1 MAELTIVQ
9 AVNQAMFE
17 EMRRN
22 KNIIVLGE
30 DIGQNGGVFRATA
43 GLLEKYG
50 SERVLDTPLNESGII
65 GFAVGMALY
74 GLRPVA
80 EIQFADFIFPGMDQ
94 IISEI
99 AKFRYRSGGQY
110 PCPVVIR
117 TPYGGGIRGAH
128 YHSQSIETYFVH
140 TAGLKVVVPSNP
152 YDTKGLLTAAMRD
165 PDPVLFLEP
174 KPIYRTFKQEVPEGE
189 YTVPIGKA
197 AVPRSG
203 TDLTIVAYGAMVPV
217 SLEAAK
223 ICDTEYNISCEVL
236 DLRTLMPFDKD
247 VLEQSV
253 KKTGRAV
260 VVYEA
265 PKSVGYGAEISA
277 TIAERWI
284 EYLEGPI
291 LRVAG
296 YDTPFPFTL
305 EQDYLPDPYKI
316 VEAAIKAY
324 NF

>member
-9 AVNQAMFE
+9 AVNLALFE

-22 KNIIVLGE
+22 KNVIVLGE
-30 DIGQNGGVFRATA
+30 DVGLNGGVFRATE
-43 GLLEKYG
+43 GLIAEFG
-50 SERVLDTPLNESGII
+50 SERVIDTPLNESGII

-80 EIQFADFIFPGMDQ
+80 EIQFADFIWPAADQ

-99 AKFRYRSGGQY
+99 AKFRYRSGGEY

-140 TAGLKVVVPSNP
+140 TAGIKVIAPSNP
-152 YDTKGLLTAAMRD
+152 YDTKGLLTTAMRG
-165 PDPVLFLEP
+165 PDPCLFLEP
-174 KPIYRTFKQEVPEGE
+174 KPIYRAFKQEVPEGD

-197 AVPRSG
+197 SIPKSG
-203 TDLTIVAYGAMVPV
+203 TDITLIAYGAMVRV
-217 SLEAAK
+217 CLEAAQ
-223 ICDTEYNISCEVL
+223 ICDTEHNISCEVV

-247 VLEQSV
+247 TLEQSV

-284 EYLEGPI
+284 EYLEAPI

-296 YDTPFPFTL
+296 YDTPFPMTL
-305 EQDYLPDPYKI
+305 EQDYLPDAYKV

-324 NF
+324 NY

>member
-9 AVNQAMFE
+9 AVNLALFE
-17 EMRRN
+17 EMERN
-22 KNIIVLGE
+22 KNIILLGE
-30 DIGQNGGVFRATA
+30 DIGQNGGVFRATV
-43 GLLEKYG
+43 GLLDKYG

-80 EIQFADFIFPGMDQ
+80 EIQFADFIWPATDQ
-94 IISEI
+94 IVSEI
-99 AKFRYRSGGQY
+99 AKFRYRSGGEY

-117 TPYGGGIRGAH
+117 TPYGGGIKGAH
-128 YHSQSIETYFVH
+128 YHSQSIESFFVH
-140 TAGLKVVVPSNP
+140 IAGLKVVIPSNP
-152 YDTKGLLTAAMRD
+152 YDTKGLLTSAMRD

-174 KPIYRTFKQEVPEGE
+174 KAIYRTLKQEVPEGN

-197 AVPRSG
+197 AIPRVGS
-203 TDLTIVAYGAMVPV
+203 DLTLIAYGAMIPV
-217 SLEAAK
+217 SLEAAR
-223 ICDTEYNISCEVL
+223 ICGADYNISCEVL
-236 DLRTLMPFDKD
+236 DLRSLMPFDKD
-247 VLEQSV
+247 ALEKSIR
-253 KKTGRAV
+253 KTGRAV

-265 PKSVGYGAEISA
+265 PKSLGYGAEISA

-284 EYLEGPI
+284 EYLEAPI

-296 YDTPFPFTL
+296 YDTPFPYTL

-316 VEAAIKAY
+316 VESAVKAY
-324 NF
+324 NY